1 MTNQCKT
8 FRRKSDS
15 FFSWI
20 SFARSTCVRLAS
32 SAVGKA
38 SCDGAFFP
46 FLGLGESQ
54 STRTKQSVVTVEA
67 PKKQIR
73 KKRTTNFESIVNYNL
88 NE

>member
-38 SCDGAFFP
+38 SCDGAFFLFRIGGIP
-46 FLGLGESQ
+46 VDSDKTIRGYSGG
-54 STRTKQSVVTVEA
+54 A
-67 PKKQIR
+67 KKADQ
-73 KKRTTNFESIVNYNL
+73 KKTN
-88 NE
+88 NEF